1 MQGEGTVKV
10 GWFRATYIA
19 HLVEGL
25 HGLLVLCL
33 VVFEFLAGG
42 IALVVQVLVVRES
55 GGQLLL
61 ERGDLALQRAMGGA
75 GVVARALGFGD
86 GFFQAES
93 LGAELRGADVVSVDL
108 LLQGG
113 DLALGVG
120 ELAAFDVDVVLEVVA
135 LGVGVAELVDLVV
148 EFWEGVLE
156 LM

>member
-1 MQGEGTVKV
+1 MREG
-10 GWFRATYIA
+10 G
-19 HLVEGL
+19 
-25 HGLLVLCL
+25 C
-33 VVFEFLAGG
+33 
-42 IALVVQVLVVRES
+42 
-55 GGQLLL
+55 QLLL
-61 ERGDLALQRAMGGA
+61 ERGDLALQRAVGGA

-120 ELAAFDVDVVLEVVA
+120 ELAAFDVDVVFEVVA

-148 EFWEGVLE
+148 EF
-156 LM
+156 